1 MCLPK
6 AAHAI
11 LSGGLNGLWCVLG
24 SRRVTGAV
32 AFWASAATGS
42 VRAILSSGLN
52 GLWRVHRSW
61 CELAVGSA
69 RLLQHWP

>member
-11 LSGGLNGLWCVLG
+11 LSDGLNGLLCVLG
-24 SRRVTGAV
+24 SCRVTGAV
-32 AFWASAATGS
+32 AWASAATGS

-61 CELAVGSA
+61 CELAVCSA
-69 RLLQHWP
+69 RLLQHGP